1 VRDLRGW
8 ILFHHELDPAIPEV
22 PEVLRFQEAAS
33 AMGIDLMVYDPHR
46 FDLIVGGDEDW
57 SVTYND
63 NPMGRPDFIICRT
76 GAETD
81 YYTLALLRH
90 FERRGVRLINGPAT
104 IERVADK
111 LHTLQSLNRAGLPIP
126 RTILGTFPM
135 DVDLVERELG
145 FPVIVKTLK
154 GTRGAGVLKCENR
167 SQFED
172 LAGLLESAEAKAD
185 FILQHY
191 VRASHGRDVRVL
203 VVGGRVVAAM
213 ERRSLTG
220 SFKSNV
226 SLGGVGVA
234 YNPPPEMAELA
245 IKAADILDLDI
256 TGIDILFDEEGYR
269 ICEANS
275 APGFQG
281 LERASGLDVPA
292 TILEWIVA
300 TQDAPAPAPAAAESS
315 VLADMIFGGRTG
327 LRAITDRNT
336 HFREFAS
343 AMGVRLFG
351 ASMNCLGQALAPA
364 LLVDA
369 RSRTGLGLRALFEG
383 RSRTDLSALDDS
395 EQERTLIVV
404 LALAIWAAILP
415 WIADAGAM
423 ASGFLSLMA
432 LCFPLLYAL
441 TAPTGR
447 VGRSVSALAK
457 SDRG

>member
-1 VRDLRGW
+1 MK
-8 ILFHHELDPAIPEV
+8 PSPS
-22 PEVLRFQEAAS
+22 AA
-33 AMGIDLMVYDPHR
+33 
-46 FDLIVGGDEDW
+46 
-57 SVTYND
+57 
-63 NPMGRPDFIICRT
+63 
-76 GAETD
+76 
-81 YYTLALLRH
+81 
-90 FERRGVRLINGPAT
+90 RLI
-104 IERVADK
+104 
-111 LHTLQSLNRAGLPIP
+111 SLR
-126 RTILGTFPM
+126 RTVF
-135 DVDLVERELG
+135 
-145 FPVIVKTLK
+145 
-154 GTRGAGVLKCENR
+154 
-167 SQFED
+167 
-172 LAGLLESAEAKAD
+172 
-185 FILQHY
+185 
-191 VRASHGRDVRVL
+191 
-203 VVGGRVVAAM
+203 
-213 ERRSLTG
+213 
-220 SFKSNV
+220 
-226 SLGGVGVA
+226 
-234 YNPPPEMAELA
+234 
-245 IKAADILDLDI
+245 
-256 TGIDILFDEEGYR
+256 
-269 ICEANS
+269 CEANS